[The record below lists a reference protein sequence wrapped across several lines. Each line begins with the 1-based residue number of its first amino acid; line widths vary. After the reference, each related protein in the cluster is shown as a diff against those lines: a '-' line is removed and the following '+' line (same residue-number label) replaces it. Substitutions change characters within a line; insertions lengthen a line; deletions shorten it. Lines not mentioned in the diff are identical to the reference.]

1 MNLRPGRDCPLDY
14 RLAADAFAGPAL
26 FDCDS
31 LYVVGGLYGNRQ
43 ALVALEGLLAGEP
56 GARAVFNGDAHWF
69 DRDPA
74 LFSLIERQLQEHLA
88 LRGNV
93 ETELGR
99 EENTGAG
106 CGCAYP
112 ETVSEQTVD
121 WSNAIHRTL
130 SETLQAIPGLAGEL
144 AQRPACA
151 VVEVAGQRV
160 AISHGDERSLAGW
173 QCAREALQDSGRR
186 AQLNAWLT
194 EQQVAVLATSH
205 TCVPA
210 ALQLPGGV
218 LINNGAAGMPVFAG
232 ARHGLVSRIART
244 PHPLALYRAQHAG
257 LYIEAVPLAYDH
269 VAFLSEFD
277 RQWPAH
283 SPAARAY
290 RLRLLEGPA
299 DLLDSALLGG
309 FQRCQPTPVQDV
321 CYS

>member
-1 MNLRPGRDCPLDY
+1 MRAGRDCPLDY
-14 RLAADAFAGPAL
+14 RLPRAAFGGAPL

-43 ALVALEGLLAGEP
+43 ALLALEGLLAGEP

-74 LFSLIERQLQEHLA
+74 IFQQIERGLGAHLA

-99 EENTGAG
+99 ARDSGAG

-112 ETVSEQTVD
+112 ETVGEQTVE
-121 WSNAIHRTL
+121 WSNAIQRALGDTVR
-130 SETLQAIPGLAGEL
+130 AIPGLADAL

-151 VVEVAGQRV
+151 LIAVAGRRV
-160 AISHGDERSLAGW
+160 AISHGDECSLAGW
-173 QCAREALQDSGRR
+173 QCAREALQQAGRR
-186 AQLNAWLT
+186 EQLNAWLSA
-194 EQQVAVLATSH
+194 QGVAVLATSH
-205 TCVPA
+205 TCAPA
-210 ALQLPGGV
+210 AVQLPAGV

-244 PHPLALYRAQHAG
+244 PHALALYRAEHAG
-257 LYIEAVPLAYDH
+257 LLVEALPLAYDH
-269 VAFLSEFD
+269 AAFLADFD

-290 RLRLLEGPA
+290 RSRLLEGPD
-299 DLLDSALLGG
+299 DLPNSALLGG
-309 FQRCQPTPVQDV
+309 FQRCQAIPVQDLR
-321 CYS
+321 YP

>member
-74 LFSLIERQLQEHLA
+74 LFSLIEQQLRRHLA

-99 EENTGAG
+99 EQDSGAG

-112 ETVSEQTVD
+112 ETVGEQTVD
-121 WSNAIHRTL
+121 WSNAIHQAL
-130 SETLQAIPGLAGEL
+130 SDTLQTIPGLAGEL

-151 VVEVAGQRV
+151 VVSVAGQRV

-173 QCAREALQDSGRR
+173 QCAREALQDAGRR
-186 AQLNAWLT
+186 AQLNAWLA
-194 EQQVAVLATSH
+194 EQRIAVLATSH

-210 ALQLPGGV
+210 ALQLPAGV

-232 ARHGLVSRIART
+232 ARHGLLSRIART
-244 PHPLALYRAQHAG
+244 PHPLALYRAAYAG
-257 LYIEAVPLAYDH
+257 LFVEALPLVYDH
-269 VAFLSEFD
+269 AAFLAEFD
-277 RQWPAH
+277 RQWPPH

-290 RLRLLEGPA
+290 RSRLLDGPA
-299 DLLDSALLGG
+299 DLPNSALLGG
-309 FQRCQPTPVQDV
+309 FQRCQPTPAKDV
-321 CYS
+321 CSS